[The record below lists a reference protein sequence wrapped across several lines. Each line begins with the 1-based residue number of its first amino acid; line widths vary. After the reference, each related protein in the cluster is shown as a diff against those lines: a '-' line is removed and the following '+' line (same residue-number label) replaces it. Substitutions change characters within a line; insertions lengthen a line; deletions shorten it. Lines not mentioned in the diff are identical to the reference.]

1 MTFYKSYVDEVF
13 ARSDKPLVGKE
24 YGAFRDT
31 VQNLEPKE
39 QKVRKAPIEHLEKM

>member
-1 MTFYKSYVDEVF
+1 MSKWSYEN
-13 ARSDKPLVGKE
+13 RLHDKPLVGNE